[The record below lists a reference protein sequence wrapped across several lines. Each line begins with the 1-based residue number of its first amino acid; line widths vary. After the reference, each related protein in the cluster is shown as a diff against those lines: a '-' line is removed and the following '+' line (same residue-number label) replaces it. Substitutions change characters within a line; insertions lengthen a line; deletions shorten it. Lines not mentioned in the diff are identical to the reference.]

1 VREFIFVFIIAAMVT
16 YLTTPVARLLAFRV
30 RAFTA
35 VRDRDVH
42 DTVIPR
48 LGGVAM
54 YLGFGAALLVAS
66 VLPRSREMFATG
78 ELWGVLAGATI
89 VCVLGAIDD
98 IRDLDWLVK
107 LAGQMVAAGIMAR
120 MGVQLFALPLGESVV
135 LPAPVLVGITIFCV
149 ILATNAV
156 NFVDGLDGLATG
168 IVLIAS
174 VSFFAYAYL
183 ISRSYDPPNV
193 FTSCGVHLRG
203 AGRLLPGLPPTQPAP
218 EARIFMGDSGALLLG
233 LLSGRCD
240 DLQSLAPSRGAD
252 VSASPLMATV
262 LAAHRAGLD
271 HAACRSS
278 TCCSR
283 WCGGPGAARSRGSP
297 TPSTCTTGCCE
308 WGHGHLRAVLIL
320 WLWTACA
327 AVGSVGFVF
336 LEPVYAVGLLGALVA
351 SAFALTVWRR
361 AAES

>member
-1 VREFIFVFIIAAMVT
+1 MREFIFVFIIAAMVT

-193 FTSCGVHLRG
+193 FTSSAFISAALVGCCLGF
-203 AGRLLPGLPPTQPAP
+203 LPHNLHP
-218 EARIFMGDSGALLLG
+218 ARIFMGDSGALLLG
-233 LLSGRCD
+233 LL
-240 DLQSLAPSRGAD
+240 LAAAMISITGTVSGAD

-262 LAAHRAGLD
+262 LPLIVPASIMLLPVLDVLLAVVRRTRRGQKPWQPDAQHLHHRLLQ
-271 HAACRSS
+271 
-278 TCCSR
+278 
-283 WCGGPGAARSRGSP
+283 
-297 TPSTCTTGCCE
+297 